1 MFSENNSHF
10 VWYLFSKCLSLQ
22 AYSSLYNLIFNEM
35 KRTNHRQQGRFER
48 PLTSKELGFDLCCR
62 IESLEHELSETRRQL
77 IELVCSRGEVEESA
91 LCSQCPSFRTPRLDG
106 SMKASGHIVYKEEL
120 ERLSGIWQT
129 PEALARLEA
138 RRRVLDEL

>member
-1 MFSENNSHF
+1 M
-10 VWYLFSKCLSLQ
+10 
-22 AYSSLYNLIFNEM
+22 YNLIFNEM
-35 KRTNHRQQGRFER
+35 KRTNHHHGGQSER
-48 PLTSKELGFDLCCR
+48 PLTSKGLGFELCCR

-91 LCSQCPSFRTPRLDG
+91 PCSQCPSSRTPRLDG
-106 SMKASGHIVYKEEL
+106 SMTVSGHIVYKEEL

>member
-1 MFSENNSHF
+1 
-10 VWYLFSKCLSLQ
+10 
-22 AYSSLYNLIFNEM
+22 M